1 MNNTNGSTWNIIEK
15 INDDEYKI
23 GNYLITAR
31 FQNAW
36 SATKWTVIEDDKYI
50 ADFYD
55 RHTALAWANLNY
67 TCGHLV
73 SKGVRE
79 LLTLVIEEEKK

>member
-1 MNNTNGSTWNIIEK
+1 MDNTNGSTWNIIEK
-15 INDDEYKI
+15 INDNEYQI
-23 GNYLITAR
+23 GKYYIIKKLND
-31 FQNAW
+31 
-36 SATKWTVIEDDKYI
+36 KWTIIQDNKYI

-55 RHTALAWANLNY
+55 RHTAMAWANLNY

-79 LLTLVIEEEKK
+79 LLKLVIEEENNS

>member
-1 MNNTNGSTWNIIEK
+1 MDNTNGSTWNIIEK
-15 INDDEYKI
+15 INDNEYQI
-23 GNYLITAR
+23 GEYYIIKKLND
-31 FQNAW
+31 
-36 SATKWTVIEDDKYI
+36 KWTIIQDNKYI

-55 RHTALAWANLNY
+55 RHTAMAWANLNY

-79 LLTLVIEEEKK
+79 LLKLAIKEEE

>member
-1 MNNTNGSTWNIIEK
+1 MDNTNGSIWNIIEK
-15 INDDEYKI
+15 INDNEYQI
-23 GNYLITAR
+23 GEYYIIKKLND
-31 FQNAW
+31 
-36 SATKWTVIEDDKYI
+36 KWTIIQDNKYI

-55 RHTALAWANLNY
+55 RHTAMAWANLNY

-79 LLTLVIEEEKK
+79 LLKLVIEEENNS